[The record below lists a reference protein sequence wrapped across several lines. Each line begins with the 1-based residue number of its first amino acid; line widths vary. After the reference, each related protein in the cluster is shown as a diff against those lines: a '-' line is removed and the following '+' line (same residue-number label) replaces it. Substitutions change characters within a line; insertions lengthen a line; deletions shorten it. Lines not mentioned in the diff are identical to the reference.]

1 MSGWDWLHAGLE
13 VATYTQARQARQNVE
28 SLQAAMQTAA
38 AIAEREAAHKALI
51 EAMRNFIFDIHRDIQ
66 RAEENITEF
75 PQQVFIVAGSL
86 DWRLKD
92 SGLSPEVF
100 PEFADKDYVHNTQ
113 KKVNV
118 VISES
123 RSKLKDDQIEQSE
136 TAVKYLTELPM
147 LNEAI
152 KAKSSLEHIQA
163 TENEWNEIKGGNS
176 GAGIKKS
183 LGILGLIGTP
193 CLCLGL
199 SSTSASN
206 SSGLAILL
214 LLIFIG
220 SLVLLITSSVKTPR
234 FSELKTQR
242 ENWRKNLL
250 PVDTWKQV
258 LNKFGGDLPSKEFQK
273 LLDDRISYLNPIL
286 GNEFQKFLTEG

>member
-13 VATYTQARQARQNVE
+13 VATYSQARRARQNVE

-66 RAEENITEF
+66 RAEEHITEF
-75 PQQVFIVAGSL
+75 PQQVFIVAQSL
-86 DWRLKD
+86 EWRLKD

-113 KKVNV
+113 KKVNA

-136 TAVKYLTELPM
+136 TAVQYLTEMPM

-163 TENEWNEIKGGNS
+163 TEAEWNEIKGGNS
-176 GAGIKKS
+176 GAGIKKF
-183 LGILGLIGTP
+183 LGILGLIASP
-193 CLCLGL
+193 CICLGL
-199 SSTSASN
+199 SSTSTSD
-206 SSGLAILL
+206 SSGATIIGFLILIGAVALL
-214 LLIFIG
+214 LA
-220 SLVLLITSSVKTPR
+220 SSVKIPR
-234 FSELKTQR
+234 YSELRTQR

-250 PVDTWKQV
+250 SADAWKQI
-258 LNKFGGDLPSKEFQK
+258 LNKFGGDLPSAEYQR
-273 LLDDRISYLNPIL
+273 LLDERISYLNPIL
-286 GNEFQKFLTEG
+286 GNEFQKFLSEG